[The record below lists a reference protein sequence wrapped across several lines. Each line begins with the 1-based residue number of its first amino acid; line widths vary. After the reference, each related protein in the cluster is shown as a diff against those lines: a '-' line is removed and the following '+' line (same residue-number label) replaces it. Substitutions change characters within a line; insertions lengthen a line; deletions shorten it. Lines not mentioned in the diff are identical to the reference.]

1 MNSIQYN
8 YVTNLE
14 LFVGNNNLNSAF
26 TTFFDVLECLDRVFE
41 FISVS
46 NQALEINLSRGQHF
60 NGSGICLNRE
70 IMRLRDFHALKRST
84 YIAVSHHT
92 SDINFSGRDVSYRD
106 RLN

>member
-14 LFVGNNNLNSAF
+14 LFVGNNDLNGAF
-26 TTFFDVLECLDRVFE
+26 TTFFDVLECLDGVFE

-46 NQALEINLSRGQHF
+46 NQALQINLFRSQHF

-70 IMRLRDFHALKRST
+70 RMRFKNFHALKRST